1 MTTEVSE
8 SEATGKVDTLFAGIR
23 STLGVASVGRLFRRL
38 AVYPWYLDLAW
49 RNLEHNASTA
59 YFHRMA
65 KELEDLAA
73 GGRLP
78 AEDFSR
84 SMRANAVMLMAA
96 AALRAGANGQVP
108 KMSLLSPADKQRVQ
122 PDIPARDSAIGETD
136 SDPIGAA
143 LDPAM
148 GIRVAQLRQRAAM
161 AAESLPYRMEIS
173 STAGRQ
179 AGLTEDQLD
188 SVRGIIETAFQNTA
202 ATLAIAGRASLSES
216 RTQNHL
222 EPAPIA

>member
-1 MTTEVSE
+1 MTAEVTESD
-8 SEATGKVDTLFAGIR
+8 ATGKVETLFAGIR

-38 AVYPWYLDLAW
+38 AVYPWYLELAW

-73 GGRLP
+73 GGRSP
-78 AEDFSR
+78 DSDSGGA
-84 SMRANAVMLMAA
+84 MRVNAVMLMTA
-96 AALRAGANGQVP
+96 AALSAGANGQVP

-122 PDIPARDSAIGETD
+122 PDIPVHDSAISETD
-136 SDPIGAA
+136 SDLAAAA

-148 GIRVAQLRQRAAM
+148 GIRVSQLRQRAAL

-202 ATLAIAGRASLSES
+202 TALAIAGRASLSES
-216 RTQNHL
+216 RSQNNL